1 MISVCMAT
9 HNGERFIREQIVSIL
24 RQLGPMDEVVVS
36 DDSSTDGT
44 TQVLRS
50 LSDGRIRIL
59 HHQPRRITDNFE
71 NALKSAKGDY
81 IYLADQDDIWVD
93 GRVAAVQARLEAGVA
108 LVTVDAKMVDG
119 DGRVIGE
126 SFFKVNG
133 VRRGLVGNIA
143 KNSFPGCC
151 MAFRR
156 EVLDLA
162 LPFPAYTYMHD
173 WWIALVTIAHRLPYE
188 FLNVPYHIYRRHGEN
203 ATGSGCR
210 SRLPCWTR
218 LYNRMTLVLPLVLRY
233 WRNRFRFKGALSRC
247 RGIMI

>member
-24 RQLGPMDEVVVS
+24 RQLGPTDEVVVS

-44 TQVLRS
+44 IQVIQS

-108 LVTVDAKMVDG
+108 LVTVDATMVDG
-119 DGRVIGE
+119 DGRVIGK

-156 EVLDLA
+156 AVLDLA
-162 LPFPAYTYMHD
+162 LPFPASAYMHD

-188 FLNVPYHIYRRHGEN
+188 FLDVPYHLYRRHGEN

-210 SRLPCWTR
+210 SRLPCWIR
-218 LYNRMTLVLPLVLRY
+218 LRNRMTLVLPLVLRY
-233 WRNRFRFKGALSRC
+233 WRNRFRFKGVLSRC
-247 RGIMI
+247 RREL

>member
-93 GRVAAVQARLEAGVA
+93 GRVAAV
-108 LVTVDAKMVDG
+108 
-119 DGRVIGE
+119 
-126 SFFKVNG
+126 
-133 VRRGLVGNIA
+133 
-143 KNSFPGCC
+143 
-151 MAFRR
+151 
-156 EVLDLA
+156 
-162 LPFPAYTYMHD
+162 
-173 WWIALVTIAHRLPYE
+173 
-188 FLNVPYHIYRRHGEN
+188 
-203 ATGSGCR
+203 
-210 SRLPCWTR
+210 
-218 LYNRMTLVLPLVLRY
+218 
-233 WRNRFRFKGALSRC
+233 
-247 RGIMI
+247 